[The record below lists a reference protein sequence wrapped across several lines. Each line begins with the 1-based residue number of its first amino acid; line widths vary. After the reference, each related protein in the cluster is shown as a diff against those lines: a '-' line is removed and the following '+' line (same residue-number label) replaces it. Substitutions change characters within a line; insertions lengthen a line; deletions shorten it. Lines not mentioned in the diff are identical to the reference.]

1 MPVRWTIDHSARLI
15 VATAEDVL
23 CSEDIENYLDGVA
36 AAATLSYRKLFDMTH
51 CWPALREEDMP
62 ALGARIRNHEAR
74 GRMGEVVIVAVSDEA
89 YQQARLFEALVVADR
104 PLKIVRDTR
113 AAYAW
118 LSRGQE
124 ERDHRR
130 GEKAVYSAKSEQ
142 ESMAGLQRVE
152 N

>member
-1 MPVRWTIDHSARLI
+1 MPVRWTIDHSARLV
-15 VATAEDVL
+15 VATAENVL
-23 CSEDIENYLDGVA
+23 CAEDIESYLDGVA

-62 ALGARIRNHEAR
+62 VLQARIRDHEAR

-89 YQQARLFEALVVADR
+89 YQQARLFETLVVAER
-104 PLKIVRDTR
+104 PLKIVRDIR

-118 LSRGQE
+118 LSRGQ
-124 ERDHRR
+124 RDHHP
-130 GEKAVYSAKSEQ
+130 GDKAVHSPKPERK
-142 ESMAGLQRVE
+142 SMASLQRAA